1 MVRLQNSS
9 GTWETARYL
18 DLGGERVYTL
28 IFGCE
33 RPVAKV
39 LLCGP
44 FPADRLYSLAAWV
57 KWARFLARNNFMTIR
72 FDYRGTGE
80 STGVFTE
87 TNFQHWLDDV
97 REMATWAAA
106 EYKQVPLV
114 LHGKEMGALLA
125 QKVFASGIGDSLLMW
140 SPPVSAR
147 ELLRQG
153 LTMRLSMDLML
164 LKPGERKSAESY
176 LSDLAAGRPVEVDG
190 YSWSA
195 GLWQSSAELALDDV
209 FARPGEGRLLE
220 RPWKHV
226 LLGHELAPLVKS
238 PRLLRVM
245 NPRSAL
251 VPDSQLNPDLSSFF
265 HSNLNWLRDQ
275 AIKTTGCCHA

>member
-1 MVRLQNSS
+1 MVRPLNSTS
-9 GTWETARYL
+9 SWETARFL
-18 DLGGERVYTL
+18 DVGGERVYT
-28 IFGCE
+28 IVFGCE

-57 KWARFLARNNFMTIR
+57 KWARFLARNNVLAIR

-80 STGVFTE
+80 STGSFTE
-87 TNFQHWLDDV
+87 TSFHHWLEDV
-97 REMATWAAA
+97 QEMAAWAAA
-106 EYKQVPLV
+106 QYGQAPLV

-125 QKVFASGIGDSLLMW
+125 QKVFASGSGDGLLMW
-140 SPPVSAR
+140 SPPPSAR

-164 LKPGERKSAESY
+164 LKPGERKSAETY
-176 LSDLAAGRPVEVDG
+176 LSDLSAGRPVEVDG
-190 YSWSA
+190 YIWSA
-195 GLWQSSAELALDDV
+195 GLWQSSADLALEQK
-209 FARPGEGRLLE
+209 FARPGEGNDQE
-220 RPWKHV
+220 RPWNHL
-226 LLGHELAPLVKS
+226 LLGYELVPLVKS

-251 VPDSQLNPDLSSFF
+251 VPDSQLNPDFSSFF
-265 HSNLNWLRDQ
+265 QMNLNWLLDRVV
-275 AIKTTGCCHA
+275 KVVGCSNA

>member
-1 MVRLQNSS
+1 MVQPSS
-9 GTWETARYL
+9 SCWETARYL
-18 DLGGERVYTL
+18 DIGRERVYT
-28 IFGCE
+28 IVFGCE

-57 KWARFLARNNFMTIR
+57 KWARFLARNNFLAIR

-80 STGVFTE
+80 STGAFTE
-87 TNFQHWLDDV
+87 TNFHHWLDDV
-97 REMATWAAA
+97 REMAAWAAA
-106 EYKQVPLV
+106 EYGAGTLV
-114 LHGKEMGALLA
+114 LHGKEMGGLLA
-125 QKVFASGIGDSLLMW
+125 QKVFASGIGDGLLMW
-140 SPPVSAR
+140 SPPASAR

-164 LKPGERKSAESY
+164 LKPHERKSAETY
-176 LSDLAAGRPVEVDG
+176 LSDLAAGRPIEVDG

-195 GLWQSSAELALDDV
+195 GLWQSSANLALDER
-209 FARPGEGRLLE
+209 FTRPGEGNGQE
-220 RPWKHV
+220 RPWKH
-226 LLGHELAPLVKS
+226 LPLGHELAPLVKS

-251 VPDSQLNPDLSSFF
+251 VPESRLNPDFSSFF
-265 HSNLNWLRDQ
+265 QTNLNWLLERVV
-275 AIKTTGCCHA
+275 KTMNCSNA

>member
-1 MVRLQNSS
+1 MVRPSNSS
-9 GTWETARYL
+9 SAFETARYL
-18 DLGGERVYTL
+18 DVGGERVYT
-28 IFGCE
+28 IVFGCE
-33 RPVAKV
+33 RPVAKAV
-39 LLCGP
+39 LCGP

-57 KWARFLARNNFMTIR
+57 KWARLLASNNILAML

-80 STGVFTE
+80 STGPFTE
-87 TNFQHWLDDV
+87 IDFDHWLEDV
-97 REMATWAAA
+97 REMARWAAS
-106 EYKQVPLV
+106 EYGPAPLV

-125 QKVFASGIGDSLLMW
+125 QKVFASGSGEGLLMW

-164 LKPGERKSAESY
+164 LKPGERKSAETY

-195 GLWQSSAELALDDV
+195 GLWQSSAGLALDAK
-209 FARPGEGRLLE
+209 FARPGEGKDME
-220 RPWKHV
+220 RPWNH
-226 LLGHELAPLVKS
+226 LPLGHELVPLVKS

-251 VPDSQLNPDLSSFF
+251 VPDSPLNPDFSSFF
-265 HSNLNWLRDQ
+265 QLNLNWLLERVVRPV
-275 AIKTTGCCHA
+275 GCCNA

>member
-1 MVRLQNSS
+1 MVRTSTAN
-9 GTWETARYL
+9 GTWETGRYL
-18 DLGGERVYTL
+18 DVGGERVYT
-28 IFGCE
+28 IVFGCE
-33 RPVAKV
+33 RPLAKV

-57 KWARFLARNNFMTIR
+57 KWARFLARNRFLTIR

-80 STGVFTE
+80 STGAFTE
-87 TNFQHWLDDV
+87 TNFHHWREDV
-97 REMATWAAA
+97 RQMAAWAAA
-106 EYKQVPLV
+106 EYGQLPLV

-125 QKVFASGIGDSLLMW
+125 QKVFTSGAGDSLLMW
-140 SPPVSAR
+140 SPAASAR

-164 LKPGERKSAESY
+164 LKPGERRTAESY

-190 YSWSA
+190 YSWSG
-195 GLWQSSAELALDDV
+195 GLWQSSADLALDGT
-209 FARPGEGRLLE
+209 FARPGEGKHQE
-220 RPWKHV
+220 RPWNHM

-245 NPRSAL
+245 NPRAAV
-251 VPDSQLNPDLSSFF
+251 VPDSQLNPDFSSFF
-265 HSNLNWLRDQ
+265 RSNLNWLLERVVKPVD
-275 AIKTTGCCHA
+275 CYHA